1 MSALSD
7 LSLRWKIP
15 LRVMG
20 AVLGTALA
28 VTGALVAREYEEI
41 RQNLEGHA
49 RSMGRVLAHT
59 LIMPVLHDD
68 IWRAYEILQS
78 AHERD
83 PAAPELQAEV
93 VLVTDADFR
102 VFVSTRPREFP
113 IGSSAASRGGAYG
126 LLRAELS
133 RGTQTEQ
140 RVLEPVDSPVYF
152 VMSPLIADGV
162 ALGHVILGYSK
173 TPFLPRFLGLVGRAA
188 LVTLVVLAV
197 ILPISWFWS
206 RRTGQPL
213 LRLAEAM
220 RHVPVELEAAHLAD
234 LPHSRD
240 EIGQLGSAF
249 RRMVGELRNKQEL
262 ERQMLVSERLAA
274 IGRLTA
280 GIAHEINNPLAGMLT
295 AINTY
300 KRHGGDDPLAAKTLS
315 LLERGLTQIRNTVA
329 ALLVESRVED
339 RPFAPQDIDDLL
351 ILVEAE
357 AHACGTKVVIDG
369 MLGAPLP
376 LPATLV
382 RQIILN
388 LLLNAVAAAG
398 NGGIVRLHAH
408 TTDDSLTLA
417 VFNDGRHIPAEELP
431 YLFEPFTTHSGKGH
445 GLGLWI
451 VYQIVQQLD
460 GEISVDSAPDSTT
473 FTIEVPYGSAS
484 RSPAAALSD

>member
-1 MSALSD
+1 MKTLSD

-15 LRVMG
+15 LRVMA
-20 AVLGTALA
+20 AVLGTAVA

-59 LIMPVLHDD
+59 LVMPVLHDD

-78 AHERD
+78 AHERN
-83 PAAPELQAEV
+83 PSAPELQAEV
-93 VLVTDADFR
+93 VLVTDADYR

-133 RGTQTEQ
+133 RGTPTEQ

-162 ALGHVILGYSK
+162 ALGHVILGYSR
-173 TPFLPRFLGLVGRAA
+173 TPFLARFLGLVGRAA
-188 LVTLVVLAV
+188 FVTLLVLVV
-197 ILPISWFWS
+197 ILPISWFWA

-220 RHVPVELEAAHLAD
+220 RQVPLELEAAHLAD

-240 EIGQLGSAF
+240 EIGQLGEAF

-274 IGRLTA
+274 VGRLTA
-280 GIAHEINNPLAGMLT
+280 GIAHEINNPLGGMLT

-300 KRHGGDDPLAAKTLS
+300 KRHGDSDPLASKALS

-329 ALLVESRVED
+329 ALLVETKVED
-339 RPFAPQDIDDLL
+339 RAFAPEDIDDLL
-351 ILVEAE
+351 ILVESE
-357 AHACGTKVVIDG
+357 AHVQGVGVIVDG
-369 MLGAPLP
+369 NLTAPLP
-376 LPATLV
+376 LPATLL
-382 RQIILN
+382 RQIVLN
-388 LLLNAVAAAG
+388 LLLNAVTAAG
-398 NGGIVRLHAH
+398 HGGTVRLSAHAA
-408 TTDDSLTLA
+408 DDLLVLA
-417 VFNDGRHIPAEELP
+417 VFNDGLHIPHEDLP
-431 YLFEPFTTHSGKGH
+431 YLFEPFATRNEKGH

-451 VYQIVQQLD
+451 VYQIVQQLN
-460 GEISVDSAPDSTT
+460 GAIAVESEPGSTT
-473 FTIEVPYGSAS
+473 FTIEIPYGQAA
-484 RSPAAALSD
+484 RSNAATLSD